1 MSTTDMDMPAMEP
14 PPGVVANF
22 DDPPNRNTMA
32 LAVMS
37 VCLAVSTVA
46 IALRLYSRWA
56 VVQMVQYQDYL
67 LLASFGIYV
76 AMIAILYRLSD
87 ELGLFIH
94 IWDLRN
100 RDLVE
105 FLRVSHPHRRD
116 FGLLIFE
123 DPETETL

>member
-67 LLASFGIYV
+67 LLASFGIYI

-105 FLRVSHPHRRD
+105 FLRVSQPHRRD
-116 FGLLIFE
+116 FGLPIVE